1 MKKKLRRLARKAARP
16 VKTQQEF
23 AWSGYEAARITP
35 ARSASLWISLDPR
48 NDLND
53 ADRDNILRA
62 ARDVVANSPYIA
74 RLVDIAVDLTGV
86 LHPLPSSSDEE
97 WNRLARAYFR
107 RKADN
112 PRTFSLDGRLNWT
125 GAQHWIERRCIID
138 GDSLTVLTRDPLM
151 GAGVA
156 LYYTTQLINSDGL
169 NVTNPAR
176 ETGINVDAHGRV
188 ISYTLSAPGGPCSI
202 PGCDAILYHHLQDPA
217 RVRGIPELAPV
228 INTGK
233 DLHEINS
240 YLKQSVKL
248 SSTFGLIETRPE
260 EDKSDA
266 QAAFIRQRQI
276 KQQQQQSSSGDSST
290 TTGGNGS
297 TTQQSLPVW
306 PLPGG
311 LLPQPYIPYNAS
323 GTSITTLDPGH
334 KLEAIQDTRPS
345 QETREYIR
353 TLINSL
359 ALGLGLPADIIYHLN
374 DLSSASTRIAL
385 QEVQTWRERRLVDRE
400 AWCKR
405 VYHHIIADA
414 IANGDLPDVPDWDQ
428 VTWIRPRDLT
438 IDKGRD
444 GNLLINLEREGLASR
459 DQWTLATEGRTSDEI
474 ITERARHAAL
484 ARNLEERYKLPAGSL
499 LPGALGATNTVA
511 AAPAEPPAEATD
523 ATAEDKPDTPALPPT
538 YSDGPDSTDGS
549 GEGVTNPPPQDPTE
563 LGAPYRPQPAR
574 RLSLWKKLLRWAKK

>member
-1 MKKKLRRLARKAARP
+1 MKKKRSRLARQNGRP
-16 VKTQQEF
+16 RKRKQNY

-35 ARSASLWISLDPR
+35 ARSVPLWISLDPR

-53 ADRDNILRA
+53 ADRDVILRN

-74 RLVDIAVDLTGV
+74 RLVDIAVDLTGI
-86 LHPLPSSSDEE
+86 LHPLPSSSSEE

-107 RKADN
+107 RKVDN
-112 PRTFSLDGRLNWT
+112 PRTFSLDGRLSWT
-125 GAQHWIERRCIID
+125 GAQHWIERRSIID
-138 GDSLTVLTRDPLM
+138 GDSLTVLTHDPIM
-151 GAGVA
+151 GAGIA
-156 LYYTTQLINSDGL
+156 LYYTTQLINPDGL

-176 ETGINVDAHGRV
+176 ETGITVDAHGRV
-188 ISYTLSAPGGPCSI
+188 IAYTLAAPGGPCTI
-202 PGCDAILYHHLQDPA
+202 PGADAILYHHLQDPA

-228 INTGK
+228 INNGK

-260 EDKSDA
+260 DDKADA
-266 QAAFIRQRQI
+266 QAHYIRQRQL
-276 KQQQQQSSSGDSST
+276 KQQQQSSSTDGSSTDSSSGT
-290 TTGGNGS
+290 A
-297 TTQQSLPVW
+297 QSLPVW

-323 GTSITTLDPGH
+323 GTSITTLNPGH
-334 KLEAIQDTRPS
+334 KLETIQDTRPS

-353 TLINSL
+353 SLINSL
-359 ALGLGLPADIIYHLN
+359 ALGLGLPADIVYHLT

-400 AWCKR
+400 IWCKR

-414 IANGDLPDVPDWDQ
+414 IANGELPDVPDWDQ

-474 ITERARHAAL
+474 ITERARHASL
-484 ARNLEERYKLPAGSL
+484 ARDLEERYKLPAGSL
-499 LPGALGATNTVA
+499 LPGALGATNNVA
-511 AAPAEPPAEATD
+511 PSPADTPAEATD
-523 ATAEDKPDTPALPPT
+523 ATDEDKTDTSALPPT
-538 YSDGPDSTDGS
+538 YSDGPDSSDGS

-574 RLSLWKKLLRWAKK
+574 RLSLWKKLIKWAKK